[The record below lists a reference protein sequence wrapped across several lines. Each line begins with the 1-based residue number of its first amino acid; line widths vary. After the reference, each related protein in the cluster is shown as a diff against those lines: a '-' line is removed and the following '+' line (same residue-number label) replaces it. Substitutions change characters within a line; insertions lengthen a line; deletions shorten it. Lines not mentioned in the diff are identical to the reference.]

1 MEGKPEDFYSPSPDD
16 WGHFRVPNRVSVEV
30 CPVVYTDT
38 ITETARYINAFKLR
52 LEDESQGHFVR
63 P

>member
-1 MEGKPEDFYSPSPDD
+1 MIGDISVHS
-16 WGHFRVPNRVSVEV
+16 NRVSVEV

-63 P
+63 PSLP